1 MIVATTTTTMM
12 ITASGI
18 RHLLLTMCRRV
29 RQARLTGQL
38 SLRVVVVVVV
48 DDDDDDVDVAVSV
61 AMLASEPFVP
71 RWLSRHSSHIYCH
84 SAFRSCCQILLFT
97 GKRLEL
103 SLVKATIHRRSCSAD
118 ESVTS
123 MVSRNV
129 YSDLTI
135 MHNAWWYLQR
145 AAVWHLYFLLC
156 IYILYICFFIASV
169 PLFLYCFF
177 FFFQSGIDKSTEWS
191 TIPASPSLMSF
202 F

>member
-38 SLRVVVVVVV
+38 SPRVVVVVV
-48 DDDDDDVDVAVSV
+48 DDDDDDVDVAVSA

-103 SLVKATIHRRSCSAD
+103 SLVKATIRRRSCSAD

-123 MVSRNV
+123 MVFRNV

-135 MHNAWWYLQR
+135 MHNAWWYVQR
-145 AAVWHLYFLLC
+145 AAIWHLYLLFC
-156 IYILYICFFIASV
+156 IYIKKKLLLLSIPFF
-169 PLFLYCFF
+169 
-177 FFFQSGIDKSTEWS
+177 
-191 TIPASPSLMSF
+191 
-202 F
+202 